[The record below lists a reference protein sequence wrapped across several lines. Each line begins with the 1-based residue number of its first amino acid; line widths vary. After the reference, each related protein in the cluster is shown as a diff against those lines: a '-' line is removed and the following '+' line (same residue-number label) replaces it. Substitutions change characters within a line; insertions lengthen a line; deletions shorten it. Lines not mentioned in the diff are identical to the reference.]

1 MMTILYITAAF
12 IAGFLI
18 AWFASRASAASA
30 CTKQISDLQLQHAGT
45 AAALEGRATSA
56 EAINAELRGQVTGRD
71 VEIGGLRVE
80 LDAERQLKARLEEAQ
95 SHLKEEIERFAAMEQ
110 KIGETF
116 KALSH
121 DALAKNSDEFRKY
134 ADEFI
139 RLAEEKLK
147 SQSVEGKR
155 ELDTK
160 KVLIDQNIENIGK
173 TLAEV
178 QRKIEEVGKNSGDK
192 LTHVAALIQKHEE
205 VTSKLNTTTDHLK
218 QALASSKKRGEWG
231 ERMAEDII
239 RLIGLVEGVNYIK
252 QKTLEH
258 AAGRPDYTFLL
269 PNRLK
274 INMDVKFPM
283 DNYQHY
289 LDAQSDHDRKRFKDE
304 LLKNM
309 RLMIRQVTTRD
320 YINPAENTVDYVILF
335 VPNEQVYGFINE
347 SDRLIM
353 DEALKQKV
361 ILCSPFTLYA
371 VLAVIRQAVENF
383 NLERTASEILRLLAE
398 FSKQW
403 AMYKDKFKLMGERL
417 DAAKKEYDA
426 IATTRTNML
435 ERPLRKI
442 EELRQQKALGHEETL
457 PLTDLPLTDQSLL

>member
-1 MMTILYITAAF
+1 MMTILYIMAAF
-12 IAGFLI
+12 IAGSLI
-18 AWFASRASAASA
+18 AWFVARA
-30 CTKQISDLQLQHAGT
+30 G
-45 AAALEGRATSA
+45 AAAAHAKQLSALQVQQAAAAAELEGRAKTA
-56 EAINAELRGQVTGRD
+56 EAIISELREQIRVREAGTAV
-71 VEIGGLRVE
+71 LRTE
-80 LDAERQLKARLEEAQ
+80 LDAERQLKARLEESQ
-95 SHLKEEIERFAAMEQ
+95 SHLREELERFAAMEQ
-110 KIGETF
+110 KLSDTF

-134 ADEFI
+134 ADDFI
-139 RLAEEKLK
+139 KLAEEKLK
-147 SQSVEGKR
+147 SQSTEGKQ

-160 KVLIDQNIENIGK
+160 KVLIDQNIENIGR
-173 TLAEV
+173 TLLEV
-178 QRKIEEVGKNSGDK
+178 QRRIEEVGKTSGDK
-192 LTHVAALIQKHEE
+192 LTQVTTLMQKHEE
-205 VTSKLNTTTDHLK
+205 VTSRLNTTTDHLK
-218 QALASSKKRGEWG
+218 QALVSSKKRGEWG

-239 RLIGLVEGVNYIK
+239 RLIGLVEGVNYIR

-269 PNRLK
+269 PNSLK
-274 INMDVKFPM
+274 INMDVKFPL
-283 DNYQHY
+283 DNYQHF
-289 LDAQSDHDRKRFKDE
+289 LDAQTDHDRKRFKEE

-309 RLMIRQVTTRD
+309 RLMIKQVTTRD

-383 NLERTASEILRLLAE
+383 NLERTASEILKLLAE

-403 AMYKDKFKLMGERL
+403 ALYKDKFRLMGERL
-417 DAAKKEYDA
+417 DAARKEYDI

-435 ERPLRKI
+435 EKPLRKI
-442 EELRQQKALGHEETL
+442 EELQQQKVPGLEQTL
-457 PLTDLPLTDQSLL
+457 PLEDITAEQTQP